1 MAKQMCESR
10 MEEDNRILDKCI
22 SLQIANTEDMEDIV
36 SKFSNALK
44 TAFDKSFE
52 KARTHMKTHEH

>member
-1 MAKQMCESR
+1 MCGPR
-10 MEEDNRILDKCI
+10 RGEDNRVLDKCI
-22 SLQIANTEDMEDIV
+22 SLQIANVEDMEDIV